1 MKSLIVFSLIAAT
14 ALTSCQSVEGNTAL
28 GAVAGAAI
36 GALRHGRG
44 EDALKGAAIGAGAG
58 FLGGK
63 ALEAERNAADA
74 RAYQYGGYQPE
85 TRGTGLTFAQP
96 TARSGFVRSPYAP
109 YHIIDVRS
117 IPRGAEV
124 MDPSCERNFLNP

>member
-1 MKSLIVFSLIAAT
+1 MKSLIVLSLVAAT
-14 ALTSCQSVEGNTAL
+14 ALTSCQSVEGNTVL
-28 GAVAGAAI
+28 GAVAGATI

-63 ALEAERNAADA
+63 VLDAERNAADA
-74 RAYQYGGYQPE
+74 RRYEHRGYEPD
-85 TRGTGLTFAQP
+85 TRGTGLPFAQP
-96 TARSGFVRSPYAP
+96 TSRRGFVRSPYAP
-109 YHIIDVRS
+109 NHIIDVRS
-117 IPRGAEV
+117 IPSGAEV